1 MSMKIRSV
9 AAALALLGACL
20 LALLVGCASGA
31 HPSAAPSSASSR
43 GASGDRAACAS
54 LYARLQQVTAA
65 LDDSS
70 QLIATS
76 QGEQQLSE
84 RIANEQSLL
93 QQAADLMARGP
104 IPASLTAADHDLVA
118 ALRAFTADFARAREP
133 AARGDFQSA
142 AAAMTDQ
149 PVVQRIVDASKKIED
164 ACK

>member
-1 MSMKIRSV
+1 MKIRRA
-9 AAALALLGACL
+9 AAALALLGTCL

-31 HPSAAPSSASSR
+31 HTGAPPSSTPPR

-76 QGEQQLSE
+76 QGKQQLSE

-93 QQAADLMARGP
+93 QQAADLMTRGP
-104 IPASLTAADHDLVA
+104 IPASLAPADRDLVA
-118 ALRAFTADFARAREP
+118 ALHAFTADFARAREP

-149 PVVQRIVDASKKIED
+149 AVVQRIVDASKKIED
-164 ACK
+164 ACR